1 MAIDRRP
8 DRRKPWRVR
17 SWETDGR
24 QHSRSFTRKADA
36 NADWPRS
43 STTRPGAIGPTPA
56 LGWIASRLGWGSGR
70 RRQITSGPP
79 RRYGIECCWT
89 ATCCPGSVRSGGRRA
104 GVSGAGPAWRLWRAA
119 DRGDG
124 PLQWWPVAHGKLP
137 YEDLASGDPGHWL
150 GRAAHLRL
158 RHMAV
163 ALWIAAGAGPKEV
176 ATRAGHSSVSFTL
189 DRYGHLY
196 PEADRALR
204 DRLNRFHEAA
214 GDAE

>member
-43 STTRPGAIGPTPA
+43 STTRLGAIGPTPA

-124 PLQWWPVAHGKLP
+124 PLQGGPLRMASFRRGSGVWRPGPLAWTGCASTPTAYGGRTVDRRWGWPQG
-137 YEDLASGDPGHWL
+137 GRDPGRAFVGELHL
-150 GRAAHLRL
+150 GP
-158 RHMAV
+158 
-163 ALWIAAGAGPKEV
+163 LWP
-176 ATRAGHSSVSFTL
+176 SVPGS
-189 DRYGHLY
+189 R
-196 PEADRALR
+196 PALR

>member
-1 MAIDRRP
+1 MLLDRYLLPRFGP
-8 DRRKPWRVR
+8 LR
-17 SWETDGR
+17 
-24 QHSRSFTRKADA
+24 
-36 NADWPRS
+36 WP
-43 STTRPGAIGPTPA
+43 
-56 LGWIASRLGWGSGR
+56 SGR
-70 RRQITSGPP
+70 RI
-79 RRYGIECCWT
+79 
-89 ATCCPGSVRSGGRRA
+89 GRWSCLA
-104 GVSGAGPAWRLWRAA
+104 LWRAA